1 MTTIVGGQYELIEKL
16 GGGSFGTVYRGVDR
30 TNGTPVALKMEFM
43 TAKHPQLR
51 YEAAALRRL
60 ANAPGFPRFH
70 SLFNAKVSGRRHT
83 VMAMESLGNSL
94 ETLWIACG
102 RRFSLKT
109 IVQIGIQ
116 VIERLRVIHDASLLH
131 RDVKPANFV
140 IGDDEA
146 TVYAIDFGL
155 AKRYRDPVTHVH
167 IPFREKKH
175 MLGTP
180 RYVSINTHL
189 GIEQSRRDDLE
200 SVGYMLVQ
208 LYQGRLPWQGAK
220 GVTTAE
226 KYAKIL
232 EGKLNTMVDVL
243 CAGMPA
249 EFVRYFEYV
258 RSLRF
263 SSKPDYDYIIGL
275 LRAAAGDQVLDG
287 RMDWMKDPV
296 S

>member
-1 MTTIVGGQYELIEKL
+1 MTTIVGGKYELVEKL
-16 GGGSFGTVYRGVDR
+16 GGGSFGTVYSGLDCA
-30 TNGTPVALKMEFM
+30 TGAPVALKMEFV

-51 YEAAALRRL
+51 YEASALRRL
-60 ANAPGFPRFH
+60 EAYQGFPRFH
-70 SLFNAKVSGRRHT
+70 ILLQTKVYGRRQVVL
-83 VMAMESLGNSL
+83 VMDPLGKSL
-94 ETLWIACG
+94 ETLWIACN

-109 IVQIGIQ
+109 TVQIGMQI
-116 VIERLRVIHDASLLH
+116 VERLRAIHAASLLH
-131 RDVKPANFV
+131 RDVKPANFL
-140 IGDDEA
+140 IGSDEQ

-220 GVTTAE
+220 GVTNAD
-226 KYAKIL
+226 KYAHIL
-232 EGKLNTMVDVL
+232 EGKMNTGVDLL
-243 CAGMPA
+243 CAGMPS

-263 SSKPDYDYIIGL
+263 TDKPDYDYVIEL
-275 LRAAAGDQVLDG
+275 LKAAAGDIPLDG
-287 RMDWMKDPV
+287 RMDWQR
-296 S
+296 

>member
-1 MTTIVGGQYELIEKL
+1 MTFVGEQYQLVEKL

-30 TNGTPVALKMEFM
+30 FTGEPVALKLEFM

-60 ANAPGFPRFH
+60 ATYPGFPRYYN
-70 SLFNAKVSGRRHT
+70 LFNAKVSGRRQT
-83 VMAMESLGNSL
+83 VLAMEPLGKSL

-102 RRFSLKT
+102 RRFTLKT
-109 IVQIGIQ
+109 VIQVGIQ
-116 VIERLRVIHDASLLH
+116 IVERIRAIHAASLLH

-140 IGDDEA
+140 VGGDD
-146 TVYAIDFGL
+146 TTIYAIDFGL

-180 RYVSINTHL
+180 RYVSVNTHI

-208 LYQGRLPWQGAK
+208 LYQGRLPWQGSK
-220 GVTTAE
+220 GATTTE

-232 EGKLNTMVDVL
+232 EGKLNTMIDNL
-243 CAGMPA
+243 CAGMPP

-258 RSLRF
+258 KSLRF
-263 SSKPDYDYIIGL
+263 SDKPDYDYIIGL
-275 LRAAAGDQVLDG
+275 LRAAAGEVELDG
-287 RMDWMKDPV
+287 RMDWHRDPLP
-296 S
+296 